1 MFRCD
6 YCGTQFVERQP
17 NCSNCGAQIQARVGA
32 ADAKAGA
39 VGVPKAIRELCEPFD
54 EEDGFYFDDSIDEKR
69 MKTARERL
77 NIPPDEK
84 IWLLYDDTLLGTNR
98 EGFAVCESGLY
109 WRNSWTTTS
118 KRTYLSR
125 SDFASRTISLKE
137 MEIKL
142 GRGDNIGVAG
152 AGETKVMKSILNL
165 LNALKE
171 DTSSNAV

>member
-6 YCGTQFVERQP
+6 YCGTQFLEHQP
-17 NCSNCGAQIQARVGA
+17 NCPNCGAQIQARAGG

-39 VGVPKAIRELCEPFD
+39 IGAPKAIRELCEPFD
-54 EEDGFYFDDSIDEKR
+54 EENSFYFDDSIDEKR

-98 EGFAVCESGLY
+98 EGFAICESGVY
-109 WRNSWTTTS
+109 WRNAWTTSS
-118 KRTYLSR
+118 KRAYLSWR
-125 SDFASRTISLKE
+125 DFASRSISLKS

-152 AGETKVMKSILNL
+152 AGEQKVMKAILDL
-165 LNALKE
+165 FNALQKMV
-171 DTSSNAV
+171 A

>member
-6 YCGTQFVERQP
+6 YCGTQFIEHQP
-17 NCSNCGAQIQARVGA
+17 NCPNCGAQVQARIGGT
-32 ADAKAGA
+32 DAKAEA
-39 VGVPKAIRELCEPFD
+39 VGAPKSIRKLCEPFD
-54 EEDGFYFDDSIDEKR
+54 DEDSFYFDDSIDEKR
-69 MKTARERL
+69 MKAARERF

-84 IWLLYDDTLLGTNR
+84 IWLLYDNTLLGTNR

-109 WRNSWTTTS
+109 WRNDWTSAS
-118 KRTYLSR
+118 KRTCLSWN
-125 SDFASRTISLKE
+125 DFASRTISLKE

-152 AGETKVMKSILNL
+152 AGEKKVMIAILNL

-171 DTSSNAV
+171 EVSSNAA